1 MGFSL
6 FRNTPNRYSLHAKL
20 RGHSGGIFK
29 LRPTEDGRLLASGG
43 TDGTKVWDLKT
54 MRELESPKSPVVR
67 GASTAFV
74 WIKREDDLSEALL
87 YGTQNGYL
95 GLAAF
100 EESYCIHVVNPAEI
114 TDLAFDAPS
123 NRLAVCHRGGVV
135 QVYTVSADMTLQ
147 PVFTQQLNNFTPR
160 AIAFGPMWGNERDIV
175 VFGLYGGHV
184 YTFRGNNGNTTG
196 QTWNVGAHIG
206 DIALDNRKNVLC
218 MDDPSSGT
226 NLYRLDDHT
235 RVKTFSVP
243 VTKQSRLRQVA
254 LLEECKYVVS
264 GSDHGIVYVFDRRS
278 GNIIEVLRVDA
289 REWVQTV
296 AGGECSGVSAIFAAK
311 SRDLVGTNEIFVW
324 RKKSKQRFAIVGIA
338 WGMLIFLQLFVVA
351 AGLTFMYQN
360 AFITPHVAAIVLA
373 ALKARC
379 YFARSQQE
387 MSFRNTPSHGS
398 SHSSQSTH
406 HLCPRCG
413 MCPICNSI
421 APTPPATMVVHAP
434 PAPAPVDERII
445 QFLFTLFVLE
455 THLSGDW
462 HHLILPYAA
471 CILIF
476 FPCLIKSLLAFFH

>member
-54 MRELESPKSPVVR
+54 MHELESPKSPVVR

-95 GLAAF
+95 VGWKEGKINARTMIAR
-100 EESYCIHVVNPAEI
+100 YCIHVVNPAEI

-147 PVFTQQLNNFTPR
+147 PIFTQQLNNFTPR

-235 RVKTFSVP
+235 RVKRFPVP

-254 LLEECKYVVS
+254 LLEECKFVVS

-278 GNIIEVLRVDA
+278 GNIIEVLRVDT

-296 AGGECSGVSAIFAAK
+296 AVSA
-311 SRDLVGTNEIFVW
+311 LV
-324 RKKSKQRFAIVGIA
+324 
-338 WGMLIFLQLFVVA
+338 
-351 AGLTFMYQN
+351 
-360 AFITPHVAAIVLA
+360 
-373 ALKARC
+373 
-379 YFARSQQE
+379 
-387 MSFRNTPSHGS
+387 
-398 SHSSQSTH
+398 
-406 HLCPRCG
+406 
-413 MCPICNSI
+413 
-421 APTPPATMVVHAP
+421 
-434 PAPAPVDERII
+434 
-445 QFLFTLFVLE
+445 
-455 THLSGDW
+455 
-462 HHLILPYAA
+462 
-471 CILIF
+471 
-476 FPCLIKSLLAFFH
+476 